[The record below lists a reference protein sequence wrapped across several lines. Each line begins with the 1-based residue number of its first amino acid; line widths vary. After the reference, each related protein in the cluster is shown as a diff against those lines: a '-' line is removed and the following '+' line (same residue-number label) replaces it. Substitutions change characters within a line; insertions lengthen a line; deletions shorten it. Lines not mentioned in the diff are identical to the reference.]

1 MESGIRESK
10 LATPLLKT
18 KLYIPPVR
26 PDLVSRPRLI
36 ERLNA
41 GPLGQSGRFARK
53 LTLISAPAGFGKTT
67 LLSEWVH
74 HSETR
79 FFGKNLVS
87 RPRPPVAWLSLD
99 EGDDDPARFLA
110 YFVTALQT
118 LALPV
123 PSVAEKI
130 GAGTLSALQS
140 PHPPPMASVLTTL
153 INEIAAVP
161 SPFVLVL
168 DDYHLITAQ
177 PIHDGLT
184 FLLDH
189 LPPQM
194 HLIIATRADPPL
206 PIARLRGRGQ
216 LTELRLTDLRF
227 TPDEAAAFLN
237 QVMGLGLAADDVAVL
252 ASRTEGWI
260 AGLQMAAL
268 SLREKED
275 VSRFVAAF
283 TGSNRYILD
292 YLLEEVL
299 RREPEYLQTFLL
311 QTSILDQLCGPLCD
325 AVIGDWRLEIGV
337 SAESP
342 ISNRQ
347 SQSILEHLEAS
358 NLFILPLDNGRR
370 WYRYHRLFADLL
382 RQRLHQSPPSFPP
395 ARGGDA
401 SPSIPPA
408 SGGEERGGAPV
419 LHRRASEWFEQNGL
433 VAEAIDH
440 ALAAED
446 LERAADLIEQNAEA
460 TLMRG
465 EVATFLRWVSALPDE
480 LVHARPSLCVFYAWI
495 LLMRGQPLEV
505 IESFLHN
512 ADRGDEIVAGR
523 VTALRGLMAGFQGQ
537 VSRAVALSRRA
548 LEQLPEEDQFVRTF
562 ATWLLRTLQLVGGEG
577 MVDSQPLD
585 DVLRMSQR
593 AGNVMLSV
601 MVVCNRAELLMR
613 QGQLHKAAATYRKAL
628 ELTTG
633 AQGQRMPIA
642 GQALIGLGEL
652 SRQWGDLDAAVRYLL
667 EGIELTEQWSEV
679 GPLEAYIC
687 LARIRQAQGDVDG
700 AWQALEKAQ
709 ELAVKFDL
717 TDLDDLTV
725 AMFQAWMRVAQG
737 DLGPARRWAEER
749 DLYQYVDSPLREKA
763 RDPYDHRLRK
773 YELLVL
779 ARLLIAQGQP
789 AEALK
794 MLESLVPLAEWR
806 GRPGMLIEIY
816 ALQAL
821 ACQAQGD
828 VEQAMAALE
837 RALSLAEPE
846 GHVRIFADEGEPM
859 ARLLQEAARRGIAPG
874 FVNKSLAAFGVSK
887 DRGTEEPLPS
897 PQAQSLPEP
906 LSARELEVLRLLNTH
921 LSSTEIA
928 EELFISV
935 NTARFH
941 IKNIYGKLG
950 VHGRSE
956 AVQRARELGLL

>member
-1 MESGIRESK
+1 MTI
-10 LATPLLKT
+10 PLLQT
-18 KLYIPPVR
+18 KFYVPPVR
-26 PDLVSRPRLI
+26 SNLVPRRHLI
-36 ERLNA
+36 ERLDE
-41 GPLGQSGRFARK
+41 GLRLRHR
-53 LTLISAPAGFGKTT
+53 LTLVSAPAGFGKTT
-67 LLSEWVH
+67 LLSEWIH

-79 FFGKNLVS
+79 FFPKNLVS
-87 RPRPPVAWLSLD
+87 RPSLPVAWLSLD
-99 EGDDDPARFLA
+99 EGDNDPTRFLA
-110 YFVTALQT
+110 YLAAALRMVGVEVGEDIF
-118 LALPV
+118 A
-123 PSVAEKI
+123 
-130 GAGTLSALQS
+130 GAGTPAA
-140 PHPPPMASVLTTL
+140 MEARLTTL
-153 INEIAAVP
+153 VNHVNTAPA
-161 SPFVLVL
+161 PFILVL
-168 DDYHLITAQ
+168 DDYHFITTQ
-177 PIHDGLT
+177 PVHDALT
-184 FLLDH
+184 FFLDH
-189 LPPQM
+189 LPGNM
-194 HLIIATRADPPL
+194 HLVIATRADPPL
-206 PIARLRGRGQ
+206 PVARLRGRGQ
-216 LTELRLTDLRF
+216 LTELRSTDLRF
-227 TPDEAAAFLN
+227 THDEAAAFLN
-237 QVMGLGLAADDVAVL
+237 QVMGLGLTADNVAVL

-268 SLREKED
+268 SLREQDD

-292 YLLEEVL
+292 YLVEEVL
-299 RREPEYLQTFLL
+299 QRQPESVQTFLL
-311 QTSILDQLCGPLCD
+311 QTSILDRLTGPLCD
-325 AVIGDWRLEIGV
+325 AVWDKLPTCPTADDGQAMLGMLER
-337 SAESP
+337 A
-342 ISNRQ
+342 
-347 SQSILEHLEAS
+347 
-358 NLFILPLDNGRR
+358 NLFIVPLDNERR

-382 RQRLHQSPPSFPP
+382 RQRLQQAHP
-395 ARGGDA
+395 DL
-401 SPSIPPA
+401 
-408 SGGEERGGAPV
+408 V
-419 LHRRASEWFEQNGL
+419 LTLHRRASEWFQQNGL
-433 VAEAIDH
+433 MAEAIDH

-446 LERAADLIEQNAEA
+446 LERAADLVEQNAEA

-465 EVATFLRWVSALPDE
+465 EAATFLRWVSALPDE
-480 LVHARPSLCVFYAWI
+480 LVHARPSLCVFYAWM
-495 LLMRGQPLEV
+495 LLMHGQPLKV

-512 ADRGDEIVAGR
+512 ADQGDEIVAGR
-523 VTALRGLMAGFQGQ
+523 VTALRGLMAGFRGQ
-537 VSRAVALSRRA
+537 VPRAVELSRRA
-548 LEQLPEEDQFVRTF
+548 LEQLPQEDQFVRTF

-613 QGQLHKAAATYRKAL
+613 QGQLHEAAATYRKAL
-628 ELTTG
+628 ELATG
-633 AQGQRMPIA
+633 AQGRRMPIA
-642 GQALIGLGEL
+642 GQSLIGLGEL

-725 AMFQAWMRVAQG
+725 AMFRAWMCVAQG

-749 DLYQYVDSPLREKA
+749 DLYQYVDSPWQEKA

-794 MLESLVPLAEWR
+794 LLGSLVPLAKWR

-821 ACQAQGD
+821 AYQAQGD
-828 VEQAMAALE
+828 LEQAVAALE

-859 ARLLQEAARRGIAPG
+859 ARLLQEAARRGIAP
-874 FVNKSLAAFGVSK
+874 
-887 DRGTEEPLPS
+887 
-897 PQAQSLPEP
+897 PQTQPLPEP

-928 EELFISV
+928 EQLFISV

-950 VHGRSE
+950 VHSRSE
-956 AVQRARELGLL
+956 AIQRARELGLL

>member
-1 MESGIRESK
+1 MI
-10 LATPLLKT
+10 APLLTT
-18 KLYIPPVR
+18 KLYVPSVR
-26 PDLVSRPRLI
+26 PRLVPRPRLI

-41 GPLGQSGRFARK
+41 GLHRK
-53 LTLISAPAGFGKTT
+53 LTLVSAPAGFGKTT
-67 LLSEWVH
+67 LLSEWVAGC
-74 HSETR
+74 ER
-79 FFGKNLVS
+79 
-87 RPRPPVAWLSLD
+87 PVAWLSLD
-99 EGDDDPARFLA
+99 EGDNDPTRFLA
-110 YFVTALQT
+110 YLAAALRT
-118 LALPV
+118 VGVEVEEGIFA
-123 PSVAEKI
+123 
-130 GAGTLSALQS
+130 GAGVPAA
-140 PHPPPMASVLTTL
+140 MEACLTTL
-153 INEIAAVP
+153 VNQVNTAPA
-161 SPFVLVL
+161 PFILVL
-168 DDYHLITAQ
+168 DDYHFVTAQ
-177 PIHDGLT
+177 PVHDTLT
-184 FLLDH
+184 FFLDH
-189 LPPQM
+189 LPPNL
-194 HLIIATRADPPL
+194 HLVIATRADPPL
-206 PIARLRGRGQ
+206 PVARLRGRGQ

-227 TPDEAAAFLN
+227 TPDEAATFLN
-237 QVMGLGLAADDVAVL
+237 QVMGLGLSAEDVAAL
-252 ASRTEGWI
+252 EARTEGWI
-260 AGLQMAAL
+260 AGLQMAAV
-268 SLREKED
+268 SIQEQED
-275 VSRFVAAF
+275 VAGFIQAF

-292 YLLEEVL
+292 YLVEEVL
-299 RREPEYLQTFLL
+299 QRQPESVQTFLL
-311 QTSILDQLCGPLCD
+311 QTSILDRLTGPLCD
-325 AVIGDWRLEIGV
+325 AVVGEIGDWRAEIDDHHQY
-337 SAESP
+337 P
-342 ISNRQ
+342 ISNIQ
-347 SQSILEHLEAS
+347 SQAILEYLES
-358 NLFILPLDNGRR
+358 FNLFILPLDNERR

-382 RQRLHQSPPSFPP
+382 RQRLHQ
-395 ARGGDA
+395 AHLDHT
-401 SPSIPPA
+401 
-408 SGGEERGGAPV
+408 PV

-465 EVATFLRWVSALPDE
+465 EAATFLRWISVLPDE
-480 LVHARPSLCVFYAWI
+480 LVHARPSLCVFYAWM
-495 LLMRGQPLEV
+495 LLMHGQPLKV

-537 VSRAVALSRRA
+537 VSRAVELSHRA

-562 ATWLLRTLQLVGGEG
+562 AAWLLGMFQLVGGEG

-601 MVVCNRAELLMR
+601 MVVCNQAELLMR
-613 QGQLHKAAATYRKAL
+613 QGQLHEAAATYRKAL
-628 ELTTG
+628 ELATD

-652 SRQWGDLDAAVRYLL
+652 SRQWGDLDAAVRYLV
-667 EGIELTEQWSEV
+667 EGIQLTEQWSEV

-725 AMFQAWMRVAQG
+725 AMFQAWMCVAQG

-749 DLYQYVDSPLREKA
+749 DLYQYVDSPLQEKA
-763 RDPYDHRLRK
+763 GDPYDHRMRK

-779 ARLLIAQGQP
+779 ARLLIAQGQS

-794 MLESLVPLAEWR
+794 LLGSLVPLAEWR

-846 GHVRIFADEGEPM
+846 GYVRIFADEGEPM

-897 PQAQSLPEP
+897 PRTQPLPEP

-956 AVQRARELGLL
+956 AIQRARELGLL

>member
-1 MESGIRESK
+1 MEIDES
-10 LATPLLKT
+10 
-18 KLYIPPVR
+18 I
-26 PDLVSRPRLI
+26 
-36 ERLNA
+36 
-41 GPLGQSGRFARK
+41 QS
-53 LTLISAPAGFGKTT
+53 LIS
-67 LLSEWVH
+67 
-74 HSETR
+74 
-79 FFGKNLVS
+79 N
-87 RPRPPVAWLSLD
+87 
-99 EGDDDPARFLA
+99 
-110 YFVTALQT
+110 
-118 LALPV
+118 
-123 PSVAEKI
+123 
-130 GAGTLSALQS
+130 LQS
-140 PHPPPMASVLTTL
+140 QA
-153 INEIAAVP
+153 
-161 SPFVLVL
+161 
-168 DDYHLITAQ
+168 
-177 PIHDGLT
+177 
-184 FLLDH
+184 
-189 LPPQM
+189 
-194 HLIIATRADPPL
+194 
-206 PIARLRGRGQ
+206 
-216 LTELRLTDLRF
+216 
-227 TPDEAAAFLN
+227 
-237 QVMGLGLAADDVAVL
+237 
-252 ASRTEGWI
+252 
-260 AGLQMAAL
+260 
-268 SLREKED
+268 
-275 VSRFVAAF
+275 
-283 TGSNRYILD
+283 IL
-292 YLLEEVL
+292 
-299 RREPEYLQTFLL
+299 EYL
-311 QTSILDQLCGPLCD
+311 
-325 AVIGDWRLEIGV
+325 
-337 SAESP
+337 ES
-342 ISNRQ
+342 
-347 SQSILEHLEAS
+347 S
-358 NLFILPLDNGRR
+358 NLFIVPLDNERQ

-382 RQRLHQSPPSFPP
+382 RSRLRQAHSDLVPT
-395 ARGGDA
+395 
-401 SPSIPPA
+401 
-408 SGGEERGGAPV
+408 
-419 LHRRASEWFEQNGL
+419 LHRRASEWYEQNEFMG
-433 VAEAIDH
+433 AAIDH
-440 ALAAED
+440 ALSAGD
-446 LERAADLIEQNAEA
+446 FERAADLIEQNAEA

-465 EVATFLRWVSALPDE
+465 EAATFLRWVSALPDE
-480 LVHARPSLCVFYAWI
+480 LVHARPSLCVFYAWM

-505 IESFLHN
+505 IESFLHD
-512 ADRGDEIVAGR
+512 ADQGDEIVASR

-537 VSRAVALSRRA
+537 VSRAVELSRRA

-562 ATWLLRTLQLVGGEG
+562 ATWLLRTSQLVGGES

-613 QGQLHKAAATYRKAL
+613 QGRLHEAAATYRKAL
-628 ELTTG
+628 ELATG
-633 AQGQRMPIA
+633 AQGRRIPIA

-652 SRQWGDLDAAVRYLL
+652 SRQWGDLDAATRYLV

-679 GPLEAYIC
+679 GPLEAYIA

-725 AMFQAWMRVAQG
+725 AIFQAWMCVAQG

-749 DLYQYVDSPLREKA
+749 DLYQYVDSPLQEKA
-763 RDPYDHRLRK
+763 GDPYDHRLRK

-821 ACQAQGD
+821 AYQAQGD
-828 VEQAMAALE
+828 VEQAVVALE

-874 FVNKSLAAFGVSK
+874 YVNKSLAAFGVSK

-906 LSARELEVLRLLNTH
+906 FSARELEVLRLLNTH

-950 VHGRSE
+950 VHSRSE
-956 AVQRARELGLL
+956 AIQRARELGLL

>member
-1 MESGIRESK
+1 MTI
-10 LATPLLKT
+10 PLLQT
-18 KLYIPPVR
+18 KFYVPPVR
-26 PDLVSRPRLI
+26 SNLVPRRHLI
-36 ERLNA
+36 ERLDE
-41 GPLGQSGRFARK
+41 GLHLGHR
-53 LTLISAPAGFGKTT
+53 LTLVSAPAGFGKTT
-67 LLSEWVH
+67 LVSEWAASV
-74 HSETR
+74 
-79 FFGKNLVS
+79 GA
-87 RPRPPVAWLSLD
+87 RPASPRQVAWLSLD
-99 EGDDDPARFLA
+99 EGDNDPTRFLA
-110 YFVTALQT
+110 YLSAALRT
-118 LALPV
+118 VGVEVEEGIFA
-123 PSVAEKI
+123 
-130 GAGTLSALQS
+130 GAGA
-140 PHPPPMASVLTTL
+140 PAAMEARLTTL
-153 INEIAAVP
+153 VNQVNTALA
-161 SPFVLVL
+161 PFILVL
-168 DDYHLITAQ
+168 DDYHFITAQ
-177 PIHDGLT
+177 PVHDALT
-184 FLLDH
+184 FFLDH
-189 LPPQM
+189 LPPNL
-194 HLIIATRADPPL
+194 HLVIATRADPPL
-206 PIARLRGRGQ
+206 PVARLRGRGQ
-216 LTELRLTDLRF
+216 LTELRLVDLRF
-227 TPDEAAAFLN
+227 THDEAAEFLA
-237 QVMGLGLAADDVAVL
+237 QVMGLTLAANDVAVL

-325 AVIGDWRLEIGV
+325 AVTRIGESANQRTGESLIPRLCSGQARSFTDSQAVLEYL
-337 SAESP
+337 ES
-342 ISNRQ
+342 
-347 SQSILEHLEAS
+347 S
-358 NLFILPLDNGRR
+358 NLFIVPLDDERR

-395 ARGGDA
+395 ASGGACPATASTRGGEL
-401 SPSIPPA
+401 
-408 SGGEERGGAPV
+408 GEGDERGGAPV

-433 VAEAIDH
+433 MAEAIDH

-460 TLMRG
+460 ILMRG

-480 LVHARPSLCVFYAWI
+480 LVHARPSLCVFYAWM
-495 LLMRGQPLEV
+495 LLMRGQPLKV
-505 IESFLHN
+505 IESFLRN
-512 ADRGDEIVAGR
+512 ADRGDEITASR
-523 VTALRGLMAGFQGQ
+523 VTALRGLMAGFRGQ
-537 VSRAVALSRRA
+537 VGRAVELSRRA

-577 MVDSQPLD
+577 MVGSQPLD

-613 QGQLHKAAATYRKAL
+613 QGQLHEAAATYRKAL
-628 ELTTG
+628 ELTTD

-652 SRQWGDLDAAVRYLL
+652 SRQWGDLDAATRYLL

-687 LARIRQAQGDVDG
+687 LARIRWAQGDVDG

-725 AMFQAWMRVAQG
+725 AMFQAWMWVAQG

-749 DLYQYVDSPLREKA
+749 DLYQYVDSPLQEKA
-763 RDPYDHRLRK
+763 GDPYDHRMRK

-794 MLESLVPLAEWR
+794 MLGSLAPLAEWR

-821 ACQAQGD
+821 AYQAQGD
-828 VEQAMAALE
+828 VEQAVVALE

-859 ARLLQEAARRGIAPG
+859 ARLLQEATRRGIAPG
-874 FVNKSLAAFGVSK
+874 YVNKSLAAFGVSK
-887 DRGTEEPLPS
+887 DRGTGEPLPS
-897 PQAQSLPEP
+897 PQTQPLPEP

-928 EELFISV
+928 EQLFISV

-950 VHGRSE
+950 IHSRSE
-956 AVQRARELGLL
+956 AIQRARELGLL

>member
-1 MESGIRESK
+1 MT
-10 LATPLLKT
+10 LPLLTT
-18 KLYIPPVR
+18 KLYIPSLR
-26 PDLVSRPRLI
+26 PELVPRPRLI

-41 GPLGQSGRFARK
+41 GLYCK

-67 LLSEWVH
+67 LLSEWVARCG
-74 HSETR
+74 HS
-79 FFGKNLVS
+79 
-87 RPRPPVAWLSLD
+87 VAWLSLD
-99 EGDDDPARFLA
+99 EGDNDPARFWA
-110 YFVTALQT
+110 YFVAALQT
-118 LALPV
+118 LALSQV
-123 PSVAEKI
+123 EGIEKSI
-130 GAGTLSALQS
+130 GEDVLSAFQA
-140 PHPPPMASVLTTL
+140 PQPPPIESVLMAL
-153 INEIAAVP
+153 INEIAAAP
-161 SPFVLVL
+161 QGDHKGRPYVLVL

-177 PIHDGLT
+177 PIHDAFT

-189 LPPQM
+189 LPSQM
-194 HLIIATRADPPL
+194 HLVIAARADPPL
-206 PIARLRGRGQ
+206 PVARLRGRGQ

-227 TPDEAAAFLN
+227 THDEAAEFLA
-237 QVMGLGLAADDVAVL
+237 QVMGLTLAADDVAAL

-268 SLREKED
+268 SLREKDD
-275 VSRFVAAF
+275 VSQFVAAF

-325 AVIGDWRLEIGV
+325 AVIGDWRLEIDA

-347 SQSILEHLEAS
+347 SQAILEHLEAS
-358 NLFILPLDNGRR
+358 NLFIIPLDNERR

-395 ARGGDA
+395 ARGGD
-401 SPSIPPA
+401 
-408 SGGEERGGAPV
+408 ERGGAPV
-419 LHRRASEWFEQNGL
+419 LHRRASEWFEQNWL
-433 VAEAIDH
+433 TAEAIDH

-465 EVATFLRWVSALPDE
+465 EVATFLHWVSALPNE
-480 LVHARPSLCVFYAWI
+480 LVHARPSLCVFYAWM
-495 LLMRGQPLEV
+495 LLMHGQPLKV
-505 IESFLHN
+505 IESFLRN

-523 VTALRGLMAGFQGQ
+523 VTALRGLMAGFRGQ
-537 VSRAVALSRRA
+537 MGRAVELSRRA

-562 ATWLLRTLQLVGGEG
+562 ATWLLRTSQLVGGEG
-577 MVDSQPLD
+577 MTDSQPLD

-628 ELTTG
+628 ELATD

-652 SRQWGDLDAAVRYLL
+652 SRQWGDLDAAVRYLV

-679 GPLEAYIC
+679 GSLEAYIS
-687 LARIRQAQGDVDG
+687 LARIRWAQGDVDR

-725 AMFQAWMRVAQG
+725 AMFQAWMCVAQG
-737 DLGPARRWAEER
+737 NLGPARRWAEER
-749 DLYQYVDSPLREKA
+749 DLYQYVDSPWQEKA
-763 RDPYDHRLRK
+763 GDPYDHRLRK

-794 MLESLVPLAEWR
+794 LLGSLVPVAEWR

-821 ACQAQGD
+821 AYQAQGD
-828 VEQAMAALE
+828 VEQAVVALE

-846 GHVRIFADEGEPM
+846 GHVRIFADEGEPI
-859 ARLLQEAARRGIAPG
+859 ARLLQEAARRGIAPEY
-874 FVNKSLAAFGVSK
+874 VNKSLAAFGVSK
-887 DRGTEEPLPS
+887 DRGTGEPLPS
-897 PQAQSLPEP
+897 PQTQPLLEP

-956 AVQRARELGLL
+956 AIQRARELGLL